1 MVRLILRLCR
11 GAMTFALLLLIV
23 TGVSAGEG
31 PAFVK
36 PPAANHAINP
46 QDKLLE
52 RVQEIVEES
61 CAFAGCHTGAN
72 APNGLDMSEE
82 VLVANLVGVKSSG
95 GTWLRVK
102 PGDPANSYL
111 IKKLLGAPGIK
122 GDRMPRGGKPMPA
135 PEIAAIEAWIKS
147 LPAGMKAEKP
157 KMQYASAFPGLT
169 LANLQTAE
177 TLEKGAF
184 LYRIAHKF
192 NSPVNSGFDNLFGL
206 DGGSSMLTQLGF
218 PLSNRF
224 LVTMQRSKVNA
235 TFEFAA
241 KYRLLRETTD
251 GSMPVS
257 AAIYAGVDWATKK
270 IVAVPNNTSTT
281 SKNFSRTNGERFA
294 IFAQLPVSK
303 QIGNRISLLAVPGIL
318 LNDNVERTDEDPL
331 VSIGLAGRI
340 ALGQKY
346 ALFAEI
352 IPIISGDQTAATVG
366 NITAKNGKQT
376 FYDTFAAGIEI
387 KAGGHVFHIFVS
399 NSAGNTTNQYMSGGD
414 YDITTR
420 RPFTFVPD
428 FRLGFNIY
436 RVLNYPL

>member
-1 MVRLILRLCR
+1 MARMMLRCKAAINFVFIFLL
-11 GAMTFALLLLIV
+11 AMSAR
-23 TGVSAGEG
+23 AGEG

-36 PPAANHAINP
+36 PSTANHASNP

-52 RVQEIVEES
+52 RVLEIVEES

-82 VLVANLVGVKSSG
+82 VLVANLVGVKGSG
-95 GTWLRVK
+95 VPWLRVK

-111 IKKLLGAPGIK
+111 IKKILGAPGIK
-122 GDRMPRGGKPMPA
+122 GDRMPRTGKPMPA

-147 LPAGMKAEKP
+147 LPPGMKAEKP
-157 KMQYASAFPGLT
+157 KMPYAGAFPGLT

-192 NSPVNSGFDNLFGL
+192 NSPANTGFDNLFGL
-206 DGGSSMLTQLGF
+206 DGGSSMLTQLAF
-218 PLSNRF
+218 PFSDNL
-224 LVTMQRSKVNA
+224 LVTMERSKVNA
-235 TFEFAA
+235 TYEFAA

-251 GSMPVS
+251 GAMPIS
-257 AAIYAGVDWATKK
+257 AAIYAGVDWATTKN
-270 IVAVPNNTSTT
+270 VPDPNDLSVTPRNL
-281 SKNFSRTNGERFA
+281 SRTAGERFA
-294 IFAQLPVSK
+294 LFAQLPIST
-303 QIGNRISLLAVPGIL
+303 QIGTRLSVLAVPGIL
-318 LNDNVERTDEDPL
+318 LNGNVALTNEDAL

-340 ALGQKY
+340 ALSQKY

-352 IPIISGDQTAATVG
+352 IPIFSGDQTAATVG
-366 NITAKNGKQT
+366 NVVATNGQLT
-376 FYDTFAAGIEI
+376 FYDTFAAGFEI
-387 KAGGHVFHIFVS
+387 KAGGHVFHLFIS